1 MTKFFKINEVK
12 SNSSY
17 KWGTGEEADLIRTM
31 NLKELSDSIKQIL
44 EGMNLVDGV
53 WVFGYGSLMWNPDFK
68 LVEKRTGDLK
78 GYHRSLCLKSI
89 VYRGTPNYHGLVF
102 GLDIGNS
109 CQGMVY
115 RIAEENIYSEMQKI
129 WEREMFAGTY
139 IPTWVNVRTK
149 QGSVSA
155 VTFVI
160 NHKHEHYIPNL
171 ELEEIVERV
180 VRAQGICGSCHEYVQ
195 NTVKSLN
202 LLGLRDPY
210 LEHLLTLIKDSL
222 SYDNS

>member
-1 MTKFFKINEVK
+1 MTKVRKKNNNK
-12 SNSSY
+12 STSSY
-17 KWGTGEEADLIRTM
+17 KWGTGEEADLIRTL
-31 NLKELSDSIKQIL
+31 NSKDLLDSVKQIL
-44 EGMNLVDGV
+44 EGVNLVDGV

-195 NTVKSLN
+195 NTVKSLHH
-202 LLGLRDPY
+202 LGLRDHY
-210 LEHLLTLIKDSL
+210 LEHLLTLIEDSL

>member
-1 MTKFFKINEVK
+1 MTKVRKKNNNK
-12 SNSSY
+12 SPSSY
-17 KWGTGEEADLIRTM
+17 KWGTGEEADLIRTL
-31 NLKELSDSIKQIL
+31 NSKDLLESVKQIL
-44 EGMNLVDGV
+44 EGVNLVDGV

-180 VRAQGICGSCHEYVQ
+180 VRAQGICGTCHEYVQ
-195 NTVKSLN
+195 NTVKRLN

>member
-1 MTKFFKINEVK
+1 MTKVRNKKNVK
-12 SNSSY
+12 STSSY

-31 NLKELSDSIKQIL
+31 NSKDLLDSVKQIL
-44 EGMNLVDGV
+44 EGINLVDGV

-89 VYRGTPNYHGLVF
+89 VYRGSPNYHGLVF

-139 IPTWVNVRTK
+139 IPTWVKVRTK
-149 QGSVSA
+149 HGSVSA

-171 ELEEIVERV
+171 EVEEIVERV

-195 NTVKSLN
+195 NTVKSLH
-202 LLGLRDPY
+202 LLGLRDHY
-210 LEHLLTLIKDSL
+210 LEYLLTLIEDSL

>member
-1 MTKFFKINEVK
+1 M
-12 SNSSY
+12 
-17 KWGTGEEADLIRTM
+17 
-31 NLKELSDSIKQIL
+31 
-44 EGMNLVDGV
+44 
-53 WVFGYGSLMWNPDFK
+53 
-68 LVEKRTGDLK
+68 
-78 GYHRSLCLKSI
+78 CLKSI
-89 VYRGTPNYHGLVF
+89 VYRGSPDYHGLVF
-102 GLDIGNS
+102 GLDIGYS

-115 RIAEENIYSEMQKI
+115 KIAEENIQSEMQKI

-139 IPTWVNVRTK
+139 IPTWVNVKTK
-149 QGSVSA
+149 QGSVCA

-195 NTVKSLN
+195 NTVKSLD

-210 LEHLLTLIKDSL
+210 LEHLLTLI
-222 SYDNS
+222 NS

>member
-1 MTKFFKINEVK
+1 MTKVRKKNNNK

-17 KWGTGEEADLIRTM
+17 KWGTGEEADLIRTL
-31 NLKELSDSIKQIL
+31 NSKDLLDSVKQIL
-44 EGMNLVDGV
+44 EGVNLVDGV

>member
-1 MTKFFKINEVK
+1 MTKVRKKNNNK

-17 KWGTGEEADLIRTM
+17 KWGTGEEADLIRT
-31 NLKELSDSIKQIL
+31 LHSKDLLDSVKKIL
-44 EGMNLVDGV
+44 EGVNLVDGV

-68 LVEKRTGDLK
+68 LVEKRTGELK

-149 QGSVSA
+149 HGSVPA

-222 SYDNS
+222 SYDKS

>member
-1 MTKFFKINEVK
+1 MTKVRKKNNNK
-12 SNSSY
+12 STSSY
-17 KWGTGEEADLIRTM
+17 KWGTGEEADLIRTL
-31 NLKELSDSIKQIL
+31 NSKDLLDSVKQIL
-44 EGMNLVDGV
+44 EGVNLVDGV

-102 GLDIGNS
+102 GLDIGKS

-149 QGSVSA
+149 KGSVSA

-202 LLGLRDPY
+202 LLGLRDP
-210 LEHLLTLIKDSL
+210 
-222 SYDNS
+222 

>member
-1 MTKFFKINEVK
+1 
-12 SNSSY
+12 
-17 KWGTGEEADLIRTM
+17 
-31 NLKELSDSIKQIL
+31 
-44 EGMNLVDGV
+44 
-53 WVFGYGSLMWNPDFK
+53 
-68 LVEKRTGDLK
+68 
-78 GYHRSLCLKSI
+78 
-89 VYRGTPNYHGLVF
+89 
-102 GLDIGNS
+102 
-109 CQGMVY
+109 
-115 RIAEENIYSEMQKI
+115 
-129 WEREMFAGTY
+129 MFAGTY

-149 QGSVSA
+149 HGYVSA

-160 NHKHEHYIPNL
+160 NHNHEHYIPNL

-222 SYDNS
+222 SFDNS

>member
-1 MTKFFKINEVK
+1 MTKVRKKNNNK
-12 SNSSY
+12 STSSY
-17 KWGTGEEADLIRTM
+17 KWGTGEEADLIRTL
-31 NLKELSDSIKQIL
+31 NSKDLLDSVKQIL
-44 EGMNLVDGV
+44 EGVNLVDGV

-149 QGSVSA
+149 LGSVPA

>member
-1 MTKFFKINEVK
+1 MTKVRKKNNNK
-12 SNSSY
+12 PTSSY
-17 KWGTGEEADLIRTM
+17 KWGTGEEADLIRTL
-31 NLKELSDSIKQIL
+31 NSKDLLDSVKQIL
-44 EGMNLVDGV
+44 EGVNLVDGV

-180 VRAQGICGSCHEYVQ
+180 VRAEGICGSCHEYVQ